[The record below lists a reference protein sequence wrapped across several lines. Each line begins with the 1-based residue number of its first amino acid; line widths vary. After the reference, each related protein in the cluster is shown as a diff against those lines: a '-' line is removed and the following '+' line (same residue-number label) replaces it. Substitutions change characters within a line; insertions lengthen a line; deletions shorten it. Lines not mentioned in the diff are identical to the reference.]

1 MLFKVSRIWLAI
13 IQGHFRLWGDAVVAQ
28 AVQAADSVA
37 RLLHSGGDGAG
48 GCMLWRMR
56 TL

>member
-37 RLLHSGGDGAG
+37 RLLHSGGAG
-48 GCMLWRMR
+48 GGCCGG
-56 TL
+56 